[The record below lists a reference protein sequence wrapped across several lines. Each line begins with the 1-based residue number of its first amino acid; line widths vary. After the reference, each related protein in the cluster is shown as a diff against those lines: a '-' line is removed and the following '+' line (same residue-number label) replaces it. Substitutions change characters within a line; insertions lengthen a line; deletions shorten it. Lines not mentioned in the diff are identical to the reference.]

1 MCVRDDQWLKTEL
14 ASFVKMAVGRRIN
27 YSDISKDA
35 TVRITFSYETI
46 LMGKRDL
53 QRYIK
58 ITKIE

>member
-1 MCVRDDQWLKTEL
+1 
-14 ASFVKMAVGRRIN
+14 MAVGRRIN